1 MRGRPMPRSATWGT
15 VIVRARREP
24 PPGRPSSCRTS
35 IGSLATSRLG
45 SPAPTTASATT
56 TSRCTSTSS
65 PSASTAGG
73 PRWPPS
79 RPSSVSPPASTA
91 RRPTTCCTVRSQPDR
106 KNKCFRF
113 GFDSGVAFVSIDHPP
128 INLLDEVLSQEFD
141 KLGREL
147 EADESVRV
155 VVLQSALP
163 DFFIAHSGLGRV
175 GAASKVVSHTP
186 SFRLTQM
193 IGERFRNMP
202 KVTIAKIEGRARGG
216 GSEIA
221 LAMDMCFAAVGK
233 AIFGHPEVAIGLVP
247 GGGATQRLPRLIG
260 RGRALEVLLA
270 CNDLSAELAE
280 RYGYINRALPA
291 DELTPFV
298 EKLAHRI
305 ASFPA
310 HAIAHAKAAVDKGA
324 FSSLAEGLLVEAHE
338 SDLSV
343 ASEVT
348 QARVKE
354 VLKAGAETYE
364 GELELGFLSRLSR

>member
-1 MRGRPMPRSATWGT
+1 MPYSDYT
-15 VIVRARREP
+15 
-24 PPGRPSSCRTS
+24 C
-35 IGSLATSRLG
+35 LRL
-45 SPAPTTASATT
+45 
-56 TSRCTSTSS
+56 
-65 PSASTAGG
+65 
-73 PRWPPS
+73 
-79 RPSSVSPPASTA
+79 
-91 RRPTTCCTVRSQPDR
+91 
-106 KNKCFRF
+106 RF
-113 GFDSGVAFVSIDHPP
+113 NSGVAFVTIDHPP

-147 EADESVRV
+147 ETDDSVRV

-175 GAASKVVSHTP
+175 GAASKIVSHTRN
-186 SFRLTQM
+186 FRLTQT

-221 LAMDMCFAAVGK
+221 LAVDMCFAAVGK
-233 AIFGHPEVAIGLVP
+233 AIFSQPEVAVGLVP
-247 GGGATQRLPRLIG
+247 GGGSTQRLPRLIG
-260 RGRALEVLLA
+260 RGRALEVLLG
-270 CNDLSAELAE
+270 CNDFSAEQAE

-291 DELTPFV
+291 GELTPFV

-310 HAIAHAKAAVDKGA
+310 HTIAHVKAAVDIGA
-324 FSSLAEGLLVEAHE
+324 FGSLAEGLLVEARE

-343 ASEVT
+343 ASAVS

-354 VLKAGAETYE
+354 ALKVGAETYE
-364 GELELGFLSRLSR
+364 GELEMNFLERLSPSK

>member
-1 MRGRPMPRSATWGT
+1 MPYSDYKHF
-15 VIVRARREP
+15 
-24 PPGRPSSCRTS
+24 
-35 IGSLATSRLG
+35 
-45 SPAPTTASATT
+45 
-56 TSRCTSTSS
+56 
-65 PSASTAGG
+65 
-73 PRWPPS
+73 
-79 RPSSVSPPASTA
+79 
-91 RRPTTCCTVRSQPDR
+91 Q
-106 KNKCFRF
+106 FR
-113 GFDSGVAFVSIDHPP
+113 FDSGVAFVSINHPP

-141 KLGREL
+141 RLGREL
-147 EADESVRV
+147 EVDESVRV
-155 VVLQSALP
+155 VVVQSALP

-186 SFRLTQM
+186 GFRLTQT

-202 KVTIAKIEGRARGG
+202 KATIAKVEGRARGG

-221 LAMDMCFAAVGK
+221 LAMDMCFAAAGK
-233 AIFGHPEVAIGLVP
+233 AIFGQPEVAIGLVP
-247 GGGATQRLPRLIG
+247 GGGSTQRLPRLMG
-260 RGRALEVLLA
+260 RGRALEVLLG

-310 HAIAHAKAAVDKGA
+310 HAIAHVKAAVDTGA
-324 FSSLAEGLLVEAHE
+324 FGSMAEDLLVEAYE

-354 VLKAGAETYE
+354 ALTVGAETYE
-364 GELELGFLSRLSR
+364 GELEMDYLSRLSPIK